1 MKKFIFSIS
10 VALAGCAAPE
20 TLMEASVTKDTIS
33 VTETH
38 FDCIVAECRESK
50 DDAYWVTTECGVVFY
65 SRYAYEPNTI
75 LTNFNSPKH
84 Q

>member
-1 MKKFIFSIS
+1 MKKYIYIIA
-10 VALAGCAAPE
+10 VALASCTAPE
-20 TLMEASVTKDTIS
+20 SLMEASVTKDTVS

-65 SRYAYEPNTI
+65 SRYDYKTNTI
-75 LTNFNSPKH
+75 IRIFKSPKH